1 MSQQEIKMI
10 LGEMLLRFPR
20 QDVPDATLRAYGAD
34 LADIP
39 VPELRQVCQHLW
51 LTEEWWPSVKK
62 IRETWGALGTPDDD
76 AADRDWTVRR
86 MSRLAPG
93 EQPNPYTSIVREPAP
108 EEYPNEVCREAVRL
122 FGWRNLYDT
131 PTSNLAGEWS
141 KVYKQA
147 RQNVITRKVAA
158 PAIRPAGE
166 ALAGGQRPALKAVV

>member
-1 MSQQEIKMI
+1 
-10 LGEMLLRFPR
+10 
-20 QDVPDATLRAYGAD
+20 
-34 LADIP
+34 
-39 VPELRQVCQHLW
+39 
-51 LTEEWWPSVKK
+51 
-62 IRETWGALGTPDDD
+62 
-76 AADRDWTVRR
+76 